1 MTRFGPSGHAAKITN
16 LTCISQVIAAP
27 GIEQIAFPGCPIS
40 RALFAREMGLFD
52 RAQPMGSDLDQAQT
66 ELDRITAASL
76 LLKSKGMLLPFVREL
91 FADVETLPAFMRAA
105 SHLREG
111 TGRIRVS
118 GLNPTAKALL
128 LVLLRRSADR
138 PLVVVVSDNRAV
150 EDFVPVLEGFCELT
164 AACDPEDVVAL
175 PGRDVLPFQNLSPHP
190 ELQEE
195 RATALWK
202 IATGKASIVVS
213 AVAATA
219 IRVRP
224 AEYYADLART
234 VRRGESLD
242 VDSMLAHLNTVG
254 YASADVVEMPGE
266 YALRGGILDV
276 YSPEAERPV
285 RIEFFGD
292 EVESIRRFDPASQR
306 SSNPMD
312 EALLLPLTE
321 TPVSDELLGAIH
333 SRLSGKRIAGS
344 AEIVEAAVR
353 AGGVTT
359 FPGWEFYAPVA
370 GADRSVFDLLP
381 RAAVLLDEPD
391 LLRTEFDR
399 FWTRVEEAHERSG
412 VGNLVRPT
420 DLYLAPHDWWQKV
433 ASLTGAE
440 VEHLGI
446 TRAEGEDSVVNFL
459 VQPTPR
465 FHGAVP
471 MMLEQVQKLTGEGK
485 QVMFAVPNTGE
496 VERLADIFTEY
507 KVSFRLGSRTRGG
520 ESYAD
525 ETSYFAGEVLT
536 TTLAKAYV
544 PDGVLLPEANLAIF
558 GARDLFDESDAVA
571 SRPQRQKSKVSA
583 FLSDFR
589 DLQVGDYVVHVEHG
603 IGQYQGLKEINQGD
617 GNAEF
622 MLLDYA
628 EGARLYV
635 PLTRLDLIQKY
646 RSSEGAK
653 PALSHLGTQAWA
665 KTKAR
670 VRQAMKD
677 MADELL
683 KLYAERKMAQ
693 GHAFPEGN
701 DFVREFE
708 DAFEF
713 SETDDQAQAITDVMR
728 DMESSQPMDRLLCG
742 DVGYG
747 KTEVAMRAA
756 FKAVSDNKQVAVLAP
771 TTVLAFQH
779 YETFKQRFGP
789 FPVTIEMISRF
800 RNPKQQKEILQKTEA
815 GKIDILI
822 GTHRILSKDL
832 KFADLGL
839 LIVDEEQRF
848 GVRHKERIKQ
858 MRKQVD
864 VLTMSATPIPRTLHM
879 SLVGLRDMSVIET
892 PPKDRMAIQTVVASW
907 DDKLIQSSIE
917 QELERGGQVYFVH
930 NRVESI
936 WEIAAKLQELV
947 PKARVIVGHGQM
959 GETELEKVM
968 LKFMHHEADIL
979 VATTIIENGLDIPL
993 CNTILI
999 NRADR
1004 LGLSELYQLRGRVG
1018 RSNRRAYAYLLIPKE
1033 VELTPIARRR
1043 LAALKEFSDL
1053 GAGFKIAALDLE
1065 LRGAG
1070 NLLGGE
1076 QSGHIE
1082 AIGFELYTQMLERA
1096 VREMKGE
1103 AAPDEAETQL
1113 NLGLNIRIPADYI
1126 PEENQRLR
1134 MYKRVAGVETESQL
1148 SDVGAELQ
1156 DRYGPPPQAVR
1167 NLLDYA
1173 SLKLL
1178 CMRVG
1183 VNAIE
1188 RKRESVTFKF
1198 RQNATVDP
1206 EQLARFVSAQ
1216 RGAQFTP
1223 DGMLKFVLK
1232 ATAADE
1238 VLRALRTVL
1247 EQLAS
1252 QDAASEVASNASGQ
1266 TSQ

>member
-1 MTRFGPSGHAAKITN
+1 
-16 LTCISQVIAAP
+16 
-27 GIEQIAFPGCPIS
+27 
-40 RALFAREMGLFD
+40 
-52 RAQPMGSDLDQAQT
+52 
-66 ELDRITAASL
+66 
-76 LLKSKGMLLPFVREL
+76 MLLPFVREL
-91 FADVETLPAFMRAA
+91 FADVELLPGFARVA
-105 SHLREG
+105 SHLNEG

-118 GLNPTAKALL
+118 GLSPTAKALL
-128 LVLLRRSADR
+128 LVLWRRAADR
-138 PLVVVVSDNRAV
+138 PLIVVVNDNRAV
-150 EDFVPVLEGFCELT
+150 EDFVPILRGFCELT
-164 AACDPEDVVAL
+164 AACDPDSVVSL
-175 PGRDVLPFQNLSPHP
+175 PARDVLPFQNLSPHP

-195 RATALWK
+195 RATGLWK
-202 IATGKASIVVS
+202 IATGKASIVVTPI
-213 AVAATA
+213 AATA
-219 IRVRP
+219 ILQRS
-224 AEYYADLART
+224 AEYYSDLAR
-234 VRRGESLD
+234 VLRRGESFDLD
-242 VDSMLAHLNTVG
+242 NLLEHLNTVG
-254 YASADVVEMPGE
+254 YASADVVEMPGQ

-292 EVESIRRFDPASQR
+292 EVDSIRRFDPTSQR
-306 SSNPMD
+306 SSNPID

-321 TPVSDELLGAIH
+321 TPVTDQLLGAIH
-333 SRLSGKRIAGS
+333 TRLSGKRIAGTNE
-344 AEIVEAAVR
+344 EIVEAAVSS
-353 AGGVTT
+353 GGVTV

-370 GADRSVFDLLP
+370 GSDRTVFDLLP

-391 LLRTEFDR
+391 LLRSEFDR

-412 VGNLVRPT
+412 VGNLVRPN
-420 DLYLAPHDWWQKV
+420 DLYLQPEGWWEKV
-433 ASLTGAE
+433 GGLSGADL
-440 VEHLGI
+440 EHLGI
-446 TRAEGEDSVVNFL
+446 TQSADDNSISIL
-459 VQPTPR
+459 TQPTPR

-471 MMLEQVQKLTGEGK
+471 AMLDEVKKLTAAGN
-485 QVMFAVPNTGE
+485 QVLFSVPNTGE

-507 KVSFRLGSRTRGG
+507 NASFRLGSRTRGG

-525 ETSYFAGEVLT
+525 ETSYFAGEVNT

-544 PDGVLLPEANLAIF
+544 PDGVVFPDARLAIF
-558 GARDLFDESDAVA
+558 GARDLFDESDTVA

-622 MLLDYA
+622 MLLEYA
-628 EGARLYV
+628 DGARLYV

-670 VRQAMKD
+670 VRKAMQD
-677 MADELL
+677 MTEELL
-683 KLYAERKMAQ
+683 KLYAQRKVAE
-693 GHAFPEGN
+693 GHSFPAGN
-701 DFVREFE
+701 EFVSEFE
-708 DAFEF
+708 DSFEF
-713 SETDDQAQAITDVMR
+713 NETEDQAQAIKDVMR
-728 DMESSQPMDRLLCG
+728 DMESTQPMDRLLCG

-779 YETFKQRFGP
+779 YETFKQRFAP

-800 RNPKQQKEILQKTEA
+800 RNPKQQKEILQKAES

-832 KFADLGL
+832 KFSDLGL

-907 DDKLIQSSIE
+907 DDKLIQSAIE

-947 PKARVIVGHGQM
+947 PKARIIVGHGQM
-959 GETELEKVM
+959 GESELEKVM
-968 LKFMHHEADIL
+968 LTFMHHEADIL

-1018 RSNRRAYAYLLIPKE
+1018 RSNRRAYAYLMIPRE
-1033 VELTPIARRR
+1033 VDLTPIARRR

-1082 AIGFELYTQMLERA
+1082 AIGFELYTQMLDRA
-1096 VREMKGE
+1096 IREMKGE

-1113 NLGLNIRIPADYI
+1113 NLGLNIRIPAEYI

-1134 MYKRVAGVETESQL
+1134 MYKRVAGVETDSQL
-1148 SDVGAELQ
+1148 TDVAAELQ
-1156 DRYGPPPQAVR
+1156 DRYGEPPQAVR

-1173 SLKLL
+1173 ALKLL
-1178 CMRVG
+1178 CIRVG
-1183 VNAIE
+1183 VNAID
-1188 RKRESVTFKF
+1188 RKRDSVTFKF
-1198 RQNATVDP
+1198 RQNAAVDP

-1216 RGAQFTP
+1216 KGAQFTP
-1223 DGMLKFVLK
+1223 DGMLKFGLK
-1232 ATAADE
+1232 ATAANE
-1238 VLRALRTVL
+1238 ALRALRTIL
-1247 EQLAS
+1247 EQLSVEKAS
-1252 QDAASEVASNASGQ
+1252 SEAR
-1266 TSQ
+1266 

>member
-1 MTRFGPSGHAAKITN
+1 
-16 LTCISQVIAAP
+16 
-27 GIEQIAFPGCPIS
+27 
-40 RALFAREMGLFD
+40 
-52 RAQPMGSDLDQAQT
+52 
-66 ELDRITAASL
+66 
-76 LLKSKGMLLPFVREL
+76 MLLPFVREL
-91 FADVETLPAFMRAA
+91 FSDVALLPGFTRAA
-105 SHLREG
+105 SHLKEG

-118 GLNPTAKALL
+118 GLTPTAKALL
-128 LVLLRRSADR
+128 LVLWQRAAER
-138 PLVVVVSDNRAV
+138 PLIVVVNDNRAM
-150 EDFVPVLEGFCELT
+150 EDFVPVLRGFGELT
-164 AACDPEDVVAL
+164 AAGDPDSIVSL
-175 PGRDVLPFQNLSPHP
+175 PARDVLPFQNLSPHP

-202 IATGKASIVVS
+202 IATGKVSILVS
-213 AVAATA
+213 PIAATA
-219 IRVRP
+219 ILQRSP
-224 AEYYADLART
+224 EYYSDLART
-234 VRRGESLD
+234 LRRGESFDLD
-242 VDSMLAHLNTVG
+242 NLLGHLNTVG
-254 YASADVVEMPGE
+254 YASADVVEMPGQ

-292 EVESIRRFDPASQR
+292 EVDSIRRFDPTSQR
-306 SSNPMD
+306 SSNPID
-312 EALLLPLTE
+312 EAMLLPLTE
-321 TPVSDELLGAIH
+321 TPLNDQLLIAIH
-333 SRLSGKRIAGS
+333 TRLSGKRIAGT
-344 AEIVEAAVR
+344 AEEIVEAAVR
-353 AGGVTT
+353 SGGVTV

-370 GADRSVFDLLP
+370 GSDRTVFDLLP
-381 RAAVLLDEPD
+381 QAAVLLDEPD
-391 LLRTEFDR
+391 TLRSEFDR
-399 FWTRVEEAHERSG
+399 FWSRVEEAHERSG
-412 VGNLVRPT
+412 VGNLVRPA
-420 DLYLAPHDWWQKV
+420 DLYLPPEGWWQK
-433 ASLTGAE
+433 AATLAGANL
-440 VEHLGI
+440 EHLGI
-446 TRAEGEDSVVNFL
+446 EQGDDSNSISIL
-459 VQPTPR
+459 THPTPR

-471 MMLEQVQKLTGEGK
+471 TMLEEVQKLTGAGN
-485 QVMFAVPNTGE
+485 QVLFSVPNTGE

-507 KVSFRLGSRTRGG
+507 NASFRLGSRTRGG

-525 ETSYFAGEVLT
+525 ETSYFAGEVNT

-544 PDGVLLPEANLAIF
+544 SEGVVFPDAHLAIF
-558 GARDLFDESDAVA
+558 GARDLFDESDTVA
-571 SRPQRQKSKVSA
+571 SRPQRSKSKVSA

-622 MLLDYA
+622 MLLEYA

-670 VRQAMKD
+670 VRKAMKD
-677 MADELL
+677 MTEELL
-683 KLYAERKMAQ
+683 KLYAQRKMAH
-693 GHAFPEGN
+693 GHPFPAGN
-701 DFVREFE
+701 EFIREFE
-708 DAFEF
+708 DSFEF
-713 SETDDQAQAITDVMR
+713 NETEDQAQAITDVMH

-779 YETFKQRFGP
+779 YETFKQRFAP

-800 RNPKQQKEILQKTEA
+800 RNPKQQKEILQKAET

-822 GTHRILSKDL
+822 GTHRILSKDI
-832 KFADLGL
+832 KFTDLGL

-892 PPKDRMAIQTVVASW
+892 PPKDRMAIQTVVANW
-907 DDKLIQSSIE
+907 DDKLIQSALE
-917 QELERGGQVYFVH
+917 QELERGGQIYFVH

-936 WEIAAKLQELV
+936 WEIAAKLHELV
-947 PKARVIVGHGQM
+947 PKARITVGHGQM
-959 GETELEKVM
+959 SEGELEKVM

-1018 RSNRRAYAYLLIPKE
+1018 RSNRRAYAYLLVPREI
-1033 VELTPIARRR
+1033 ELTPIARRR

-1082 AIGFELYTQMLERA
+1082 AIGFELYTQMLDRA
-1096 VREMKGE
+1096 IREMKGE

-1113 NLGLNIRIPADYI
+1113 NLGLNIRIPAEYI

-1148 SDVGAELQ
+1148 TDVACELQ
-1156 DRYGPPPQAVR
+1156 DRYGEPPQAVR

-1178 CMRVG
+1178 CIRVG
-1183 VNAIE
+1183 VVAID
-1188 RKRESVTFKF
+1188 RKRDAVTLKF
-1198 RQNATVDP
+1198 RQNAAVDP
-1206 EQLARFVSAQ
+1206 EQLARFVSGQ
-1216 RGAQFTP
+1216 KDVHFTP
-1223 DGMLKFVLK
+1223 DGRLRFTLKP
-1232 ATAADE
+1232 TAAEE
-1238 VLRALRTVL
+1238 VLRALHTVL
-1247 EQLAS
+1247 DQLSAEKAPS
-1252 QDAASEVASNASGQ
+1252 QAR
-1266 TSQ
+1266 

>member
-1 MTRFGPSGHAAKITN
+1 
-16 LTCISQVIAAP
+16 
-27 GIEQIAFPGCPIS
+27 
-40 RALFAREMGLFD
+40 
-52 RAQPMGSDLDQAQT
+52 
-66 ELDRITAASL
+66 
-76 LLKSKGMLLPFVREL
+76 MLLSFVREL
-91 FADVETLPAFMRAA
+91 FADVEKLPAFTRVA
-105 SHLREG
+105 SHLKEG

-118 GLNPTAKALL
+118 GLTPTAKALL
-128 LVLLRRSADR
+128 LVLLRRATDR
-138 PLVVVVSDNRAV
+138 PLVFVVNDNRAV
-150 EDFVPVLEGFCELT
+150 EDLIPVMQGFCELT
-164 AACDPEDVVAL
+164 AACDPGSVVSL
-175 PGRDVLPFQNLSPHP
+175 PARDVLPFQNLSPHP

-202 IATGKASIVVS
+202 IATGAASIVV
-213 AVAATA
+213 APVAATT
-219 IRVRP
+219 IRLRS
-224 AEYYADLART
+224 AEYYEGLARI
-234 VRRGESLD
+234 VRRGESIDTEAL
-242 VDSMLAHLNTVG
+242 LAHLNTVG
-254 YASADVVEMPGE
+254 YSSADVVEMPGQ

-292 EVESIRRFDPASQR
+292 EVDSIRKFDPASQR
-306 SSNPMD
+306 SSSPVD

-321 TPVSDELLGAIH
+321 TPVSEHLLGAIH
-333 SRLSGKRIAGS
+333 TRLSGKRITGAE
-344 AEIVEAAVR
+344 EIVEEAIR
-353 AGGVTT
+353 AGGVTV

-370 GADRSVFDLLP
+370 GAESTIFDLLP
-381 RAAVLLDEPD
+381 RAAVLIDEPEQTKQE
-391 LLRTEFDR
+391 LDR
-399 FWTRVEEAHERSG
+399 AWTRIQEAHERSG
-412 VGNLVRPT
+412 VGNLVRPE
-420 DLYLAPHDWWQKV
+420 DLYLTPDDLSQRV
-433 ASLTGAE
+433 ATLPGAA
-440 VEHLGI
+440 VEHLSI
-446 TRAEGEDSVVNFL
+446 ERSDDAQTSVAFL
-459 VQPTPR
+459 TQPTPR
-465 FHGAVP
+465 FHGSVP
-471 MMLEQVQKLTGEGK
+471 AMLDEAKKLTGAGN
-485 QVMFAVPNTGE
+485 QVLFAVPNVGE
-496 VERLADIFTEY
+496 IERLADMFTEY
-507 KVSFRLGSRTRGG
+507 SVSFRLGSRTRGG

-525 ETSYFAGEVLT
+525 ETSYFAGEVHT
-536 TTLAKAYV
+536 TTFAKAYI
-544 PDGVLLPEANLAIF
+544 PEGVLFPEINLAIF
-558 GARDLFDESDAVA
+558 GARDLFDESESVA
-571 SRPQRQKSKVSA
+571 ARPQKHKSKVSA

-617 GNAEF
+617 GSTEF
-622 MLLDYA
+622 MLLEYA
-628 EGARLYV
+628 EAAPLYV
-635 PLTRLDLIQKY
+635 PLTRLDLVQKY
-646 RSSEGAK
+646 RSSEGVK
-653 PALSHLGTQAWA
+653 PVLNHLGTAAWT

-670 VRQAMKD
+670 VRKAMQD
-677 MADELL
+677 MTEELL
-683 KLYAERKMAQ
+683 KLYAERKTAV
-693 GHAFPEGN
+693 GHAFPAGN
-701 DFVREFE
+701 EWVREFE

-713 SETDDQAQAITDVMR
+713 NETEDQAQAISDVIR
-728 DMESSQPMDRLLCG
+728 DMESAQPMDRLLCG

-779 YETFKQRFGP
+779 YETFKQRFAA

-800 RNPKQQKEILQKTEA
+800 RNAKQQKEILQKTEA

-822 GTHRILSKDL
+822 GTHRLLSKDI

-839 LIVDEEQRF
+839 LVVDEEQRF

-858 MRKQVD
+858 IRKQVD

-907 DDKLIQSSIE
+907 DEKLIQSALE

-936 WEIAAKLQELV
+936 WEIAAKLQALL

-959 GETELEKVM
+959 SEGELEKVM

-979 VATTIIENGLDIPL
+979 VSTTIIENGLDIPL

-1018 RSNRRAYAYLLIPKE
+1018 RSNRRAYAYLLLPPEI
-1033 VELTPIARRR
+1033 ELTPIARRR

-1070 NLLGGE
+1070 NLLGGQ

-1082 AIGFELYTQMLERA
+1082 AVGFELYTQMLDRA

-1103 AAPDEAETQL
+1103 AAADQAETQL
-1113 NLGLNIRIPADYI
+1113 NLGLNIRIPGDYI
-1126 PEENQRLR
+1126 REENQRLR
-1134 MYKRVAGVETESQL
+1134 LYKGAAGVETEAQL
-1148 SDVGAELQ
+1148 NDVASELQ
-1156 DRYGPPPQAVR
+1156 DRYGPPPPAVR
-1167 NLLDYA
+1167 NLLEYA

-1183 VNAIE
+1183 VNSIE
-1188 RKRESVTFKF
+1188 RKRDFVTFKF
-1198 RQNATVDP
+1198 PQNASVDP
-1206 EQLARFVSAQ
+1206 EQLARFVSSQ

-1223 DGMLKFVLK
+1223 DGMLRFVLK
-1232 ATAADE
+1232 ATAAED
-1238 VLRALRTVL
+1238 VLRTLRTVL

-1252 QDAASEVASNASGQ
+1252 TETASEVR
-1266 TSQ
+1266 SQR